1 MCRYASFH
9 YMASQTHT
17 LHCSMTITGNTKDPN
32 DDDALWKI
40 NYNADRTTD
49 VVVNEHFCRWEVH
62 TEKPSVAPS
71 SSPSFLPSLR
81 PSDSPSL
88 AVSDYVSDISIENKG
103 QDSEPYISNAGRHP
117 LFCLCFYFHSPRRVP
132 HHYRALSHR

>member
-1 MCRYASFH
+1 MMVGKTDWSVSINLCCRYASFH
-9 YMASQTHT
+9 YVASQTHT
-17 LHCSMTITGNTKDPN
+17 RNCCMTITGNTKDPN

-71 SSPSFLPSLR
+71 SSPSSLPSLR

-88 AVSDYVSDISIENKG
+88 AVSDNMSDISIENKG
-103 QDSEPYISNAGRHP
+103 QDSEPNM
-117 LFCLCFYFHSPRRVP
+117 F
-132 HHYRALSHR
+132 